1 MHCHIYNGLSQ
12 LFPTILQKEKS
23 NSRKSLMDTSCFP
36 YTIDLFDLNK
46 ISFTECPTSILS
58 MQGIQARIK
67 LFSGALVLNYAT
79 VDRLLRD
86 MDDNHI
92 GKAVVQQINPP
103 NKSCAKVMD
112 DIVTQTSHIK
122 MCLCT
127 LKIQ

>member
-1 MHCHIYNGLSQ
+1 MCIAKIYVRSLS
-12 LFPTILQKEKS
+12 
-23 NSRKSLMDTSCFP
+23 
-36 YTIDLFDLNK
+36 K

-58 MQGIQARIK
+58 LQGIQARIK